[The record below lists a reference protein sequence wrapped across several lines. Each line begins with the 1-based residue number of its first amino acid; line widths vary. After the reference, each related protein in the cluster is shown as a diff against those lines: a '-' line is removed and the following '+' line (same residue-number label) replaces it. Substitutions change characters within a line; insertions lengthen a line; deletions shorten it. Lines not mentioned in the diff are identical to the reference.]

1 MKSRPGETL
10 AARPHAH
17 PRGTGR
23 VAVAALGALLLAG
36 CSSAVAETAPEASS
50 AAASSVAASPS
61 TTPATGNGSHSNAS
75 PSDHSTASPGR
86 FSTPSRGSVGT
97 PSPLKLG
104 TTNQATFWPTGT
116 TQTWTVPDG
125 VTSVSFEAAG
135 GEGGEA
141 PIAIEDL
148 GGSGAIII
156 GSFPVTPGQ
165 VLSIAVG
172 SSGGTGAGGW
182 GALGMSGGPANT
194 AKNKDRSGASG
205 GGATLIA
212 LANADGSDWHEMVVA
227 GGGGGMAGGSS
238 DPAGEGQGGNAGC
251 SKIGYFN
258 GGSACTVPSITGTN
272 GGKGSPASTLGGKGG
287 AAGSSSLGSTGERG
301 LGAKDLGGNGGAG
314 GGGVNGGAA
323 GGGGSGI
330 SAGGGG
336 GAGTSYVDVTVPT
349 WQISSTDWNISFTQH
364 LDGPGVILTW

>member
-1 MKSRPGETL
+1 VNTWWTNEPKGVVGRQPSRGGAPW
-10 AARPHAH
+10 A
-17 PRGTGR
+17 
-23 VAVAALGALLLAG
+23 VVAALGCVGALLLTG
-36 CSSAVAETAPEASS
+36 CSNAVASAGPSGATSATGAPSVGGSASS
-50 AAASSVAASPS
+50 A
-61 TTPATGNGSHSNAS
+61 GF
-75 PSDHSTASPGR
+75 R
-86 FSTPSRGSVGT
+86 TPSSGSNGT
-97 PSPLKLG
+97 PKPLALT

-116 TQTWTVPDG
+116 TQTWTVPAG
-125 VTSVSFEAAG
+125 VTSVNFEMAG

-141 PIAIEDL
+141 PIAIEDN
-148 GGSGAIII
+148 GGSGAIIL

-165 VLSIAVG
+165 VLTIAVG
-172 SSGGTGAGGW
+172 SSGGNGAGGW
-182 GALGMSGGPANT
+182 GAEGMSGGPANN
-194 AKNKDRSGASG
+194 AKNKDRSGGSG

-251 SKIGYFN
+251 SKIGFWD
-258 GGSACTVPSITGTN
+258 GGAACTVPSITGTN

-287 AAGSSSLGSTGERG
+287 AAGGSSLGSTGERG

-336 GAGTSYVDVTVPT
+336 GAGTSYVDITVPT
-349 WQISSTDWNISFTQH
+349 WQISATDWNISFTQH

>member
-1 MKSRPGETL
+1 MNEWMKTESDAASATPGVVAGGRRPGW
-10 AARPHAH
+10 
-17 PRGTGR
+17 TGALV
-23 VAVAALGALLLAG
+23 VASMAALLLSG
-36 CSSAVAETAPEASS
+36 CASS
-50 AAASSVAASPS
+50 ATAGSATPGSAAITPSAGGSASS
-61 TTPATGNGSHSNAS
+61 GGF
-75 PSDHSTASPGR
+75 R
-86 FSTPSRGSVGT
+86 TPSLGSNGT
-97 PSPLKLG
+97 PKPLNLT
-104 TTNQATFWPTGT
+104 TTNQVTFWPTGT

-141 PIAIEDL
+141 PIAIEDN

-156 GSFPVTPGQ
+156 GTFPVTPGQ
-165 VLSIAVG
+165 VLTIAVG
-172 SSGGTGAGGW
+172 TDGGNGAGGW
-182 GALGMSGGPANT
+182 GAEGMSGGPANN
-194 AKNKDRSGASG
+194 AKNKDRSGGSG

-251 SKIGYFN
+251 LKIGFWD
-258 GGSACTVPSITGTN
+258 GGAACTVQGITGTN

-287 AAGSSSLGSTGERG
+287 AAGGSSLGSTGERG

-336 GAGTSYVDVTVPT
+336 GAGTSYVDVSVPT

-364 LDGPGVILTW
+364 LDSSGVILTW